1 MNKLTIAAS
10 LLFSSAVLIGC
21 GTDDG
26 GAGDIDMSQT
36 LTGTVG
42 GQTWTFAAGETNAF
56 LSEGEDDFFAE
67 FYPTAYTQCGFSAPT
82 GDHLIVAIPKTPGE
96 YEMSLNRNMTFVVGD
111 SENLVSFEGKIIVDE
126 VTATSVKGGLVGSYD
141 GNNKVNGA
149 FELKICE
156 D

>member
-36 LTGTVG
+36 LSGTVG
-42 GQTWTFAAGETNAF
+42 GQSWTFAAGETNAF

-67 FYPTAYTQCGFSAPT
+67 LYPTAYTQCGFSAPT

-96 YEMSLNRNMTFVVGD
+96 YEMNLGRNMTFVVGD
-111 SENLVSFEGKIIVDE
+111 SENLVSFEGKIVVSE

-141 GNNKVNGA
+141 GANEVNGA